1 MTREVVWTGHDRAF
15 VEAMIAELGIL
26 LDVESATVSII
37 RMHSVQMYTIDDGAI
52 EISLT
57 AGPNRIEVRRTV
69 IGIRGE
75 TVVNLSEVRANR
87 ARLQCHAL
95 VDRIQVRELN
105 ATPASDD
112 PDQVRLVNR
121 RRHGTSRTVALCA
134 MMAGSASSIPIAAGH
149 TTIAEGQENPARCSR
164 QSSACRVSREARQ
177 SRPSHFRASASLY
190 TTVNTSRWFILTAVQ
205 CIAAFVSGF
214 GRLHAG
220 CDAEIRR

>member
-1 MTREVVWTGHDRAF
+1 VTREVVWTGYDRAF

-105 ATPASDD
+105 ATPAGDD
-112 PDQVRLVNR
+112 PGSGPPGRPPSPWHVPHSCPLCHDGWVCEQHPDRGWPHDDCGGPGKSCPVLEAEQRL
-121 RRHGTSRTVALCA
+121 
-134 MMAGSASSIPIAAGH
+134 P
-149 TTIAEGQENPARCSR
+149 
-164 QSSACRVSREARQ
+164 RE
-177 SRPSHFRASASLY
+177 S
-190 TTVNTSRWFILTAVQ
+190 
-205 CIAAFVSGF
+205 
-214 GRLHAG
+214 
-220 CDAEIRR
+220 